1 MPAAGNTWRTVS
13 ATVADDGDVTVE
25 EPSAGAAAVV
35 GADEPG
41 TVAATADDGG
51 ATVEDGAGETDD
63 PLAGAADPAGGDDE
77 PHPART
83 PPTSATITNV
93 ACGRRATTHR
103 RPHVLVGSEF
113 TAASR

>member
-1 MPAAGNTWRTVS
+1 MS
-13 ATVADDGDVTVE
+13 APVDDGGDVTVE
-25 EPSAGAAAVV
+25 EPSEGAEAAV

-41 TVAATADDGG
+41 TGTVGAAAADEGG

-63 PLAGAADPAGGDDE
+63 PLAGTADPAGDDDE

-83 PPTSATITNV
+83 PPTRTLPTSANITSV
-93 ACGRRATTHR
+93 ACGRRAIAHR
-103 RPHVLVGSEF
+103 RPYVLAGSEF